1 MWKAKSKLH
10 RSVFVRGT
18 PTCGARIYTADHGQ
32 PMGSQEVTDNNK
44 KIADYWKGLC
54 EKYPMNKEQM
64 RKTA

>member
-32 PMGSQEVTDNNK
+32 PMGGQEVTDNNK
-44 KIADYWKGLC
+44 KIADYWKGLG
-54 EKYPMNKEQM
+54 EK
-64 RKTA
+64 